1 MSITHNNSMNN
12 ITSIAHNT
20 KMNNIK
26 RTNDFNI
33 YIMSNEK
40 TFKFYERHKMKP
52 QTNKRFLY
60 ILQYYGAV
68 TTFKGVYVP
77 PPGCF

>member
-12 ITSIAHNT
+12 IKNI
-20 KMNNIK
+20 NNF
-26 RTNDFNI
+26 DNI
-33 YIMSNEK
+33 FMSNEK
-40 TFKFYERHKMKP
+40 AFKFYERHKMKP

-68 TTFKGVYVP
+68 TMVKGVYVP
-77 PPGCF
+77 PVECF